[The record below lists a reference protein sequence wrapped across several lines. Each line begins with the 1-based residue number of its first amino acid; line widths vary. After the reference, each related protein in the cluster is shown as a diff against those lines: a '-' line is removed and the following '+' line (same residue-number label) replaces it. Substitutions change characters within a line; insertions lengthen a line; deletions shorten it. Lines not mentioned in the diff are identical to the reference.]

1 MIRLAIATVVLCL
14 ASAPIH
20 AFASDRVKTSD
31 TAMSDLMLAAII
43 AASATLIVAFLNS
56 IVAELFRRHKDRV
69 ALAAGIAG
77 ELASYEPALPI
88 LQKVLSDTIHAVET
102 GNRGVIGYRPFE
114 KPKDLVFE
122 KAVEK
127 LGLLGP
133 KLVEDIVYVYGNLN
147 AFRTS
152 LGLISTHFKEMP
164 DEELRARSTACL
176 EALNRA
182 AQRGGPLVVALK
194 RVAGV

>member
-1 MIRLAIATVVLCL
+1 
-14 ASAPIH
+14 
-20 AFASDRVKTSD
+20 
-31 TAMSDLMLAAII
+31 MSDLMLAAIL

-69 ALAAGIAG
+69 ALAAAIAG

-88 LQKVLSDTIHAVET
+88 IQKFLRDTIHAVET
-102 GNRGVIGYRPFE
+102 DNRGVISFRPFE

-164 DEELRARSTACL
+164 DAELRARSTACL
-176 EALNRA
+176 EALDRA